1 MESKLL
7 NREDFYLSCL
17 NKNNLKPNSAKA
29 YGVENA
35 RCTVILI
42 YAKKRIDD
50 LAEVIAHFLTNQLD
64 LVIKTGENTLTLF
77 KFKDKLTSAYK
88 SLKEFAELLRQFCYE
103 ETGVNFSAIIGKTV
117 ENVLFAKESYEFI
130 KMAEKINPINLSE
143 DGIYLAEESSFNSL
157 LESMG
162 KERALKF
169 FPSINGE
176 KIIKLKGNTEL
187 LNTAKVFLDCDL
199 NACLASRKLFIH
211 RNTLSYRLNKIE
223 SLTGLNLRKFSE
235 AVIFKAVLNF
245 LKGEE

>member
-1 MESKLL
+1 MENKLL
-7 NREDFYLSCL
+7 KREDFYLSSL
-17 NKNNLKPNSAKA
+17 TKNNLKPERARA
-29 YGVENA
+29 FGIENVK
-35 RCTVILI
+35 CTIILI

-64 LVIKTGENTLTLF
+64 LVIKTGDNTLILF
-77 KFKDKLTSAYK
+77 KFKDKSVSAYK

-117 ENVLFAKESYEFI
+117 ESVLNAKESYDFI
-130 KMAEKINPINLSE
+130 KMAEKINPAILSE
-143 DGIYLAEESSFNSL
+143 QGVYLAEEFSFNAL
-157 LESMG
+157 LENLG
-162 KERALKF
+162 KEKALKF

-176 KIIKLKGNTEL
+176 KIIKLKSSAEL
-187 LNTAKVFLDCDL
+187 LNTAKVFLDSDL

-235 AVIFKAVLNF
+235 AVIFNAVLKF
-245 LKGEE
+245 LKEE